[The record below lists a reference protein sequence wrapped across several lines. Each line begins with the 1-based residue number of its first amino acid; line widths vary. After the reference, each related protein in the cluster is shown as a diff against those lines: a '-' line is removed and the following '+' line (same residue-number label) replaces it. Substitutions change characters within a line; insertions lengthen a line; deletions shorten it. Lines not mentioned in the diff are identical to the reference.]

1 MRQGKKEGE
10 RERKEERG
18 RERRREGE
26 KGRHGKKGRK
36 EALSLSHPEFCIHF
50 VHTKWRTDF
59 LHRHLFLPSFRQ
71 SLSPLSLSCER
82 GIKCEMSSVTST
94 PSTTGCV
101 QSNNNQ
107 VQGNGLSS
115 GMSSVGGGSPVSSQ
129 SGNNHSHHHSH
140 NNVSSTP
147 NNGGGNEQ
155 LSRTNLYIRGLP
167 QTTTDKDLL
176 QLCGQYGTIIS
187 TKAILDKN
195 TNKCKGLFLSPLT
208 CVFLSLLTC
217 VFLSLLTCVFLSL
230 LTCVFLSLLTCVFLS
245 PFSFFFPF
253 PPIRDMFSCFHHS
266 LIS

>member
-10 RERKEERG
+10 KEGERERKEGERKA
-18 RERRREGE
+18 REEG
-26 KGRHGKKGRK
+26 K
-36 EALSLSHPEFCIHF
+36 EGSSFSHPEFCIHF

-59 LHRHLFLPSFRQ
+59 LHRHLFLLPPSFRQ
-71 SLSPLSLSCER
+71 SLSPLPSLSCER
-82 GIKCEMSSVTST
+82 GIKCEMSSVTSTST

-129 SGNNHSHHHSH
+129 SGNNHPHHHSHH
-140 NNVSSTP
+140 NNVSSTS
-147 NNGGGNEQ
+147 NNGGNGSNEQ

-195 TNKCKGLFLSPLT
+195 TNKCKGLFLS
-208 CVFLSLLTC
+208 LSTYL
-217 VFLSLLTCVFLSL
+217 
-230 LTCVFLSLLTCVFLS
+230 
-245 PFSFFFPF
+245 FFFPF
-253 PPIRDMFSCFHHS
+253 S
-266 LIS
+266 LHFLP